1 MGVRSKQSWN
11 FRRGMTTV
19 GDITCFSKFNNNM
32 IYLFTAIELMNKALV
47 DLIMAFK
54 KALNLIF

>member
-11 FRRGMTTV
+11 FRRVV
-19 GDITCFSKFNNNM
+19 GDITCSSKFNNNM
-32 IYLFTAIELMNKALV
+32 IYLFTPIELMNKALV